1 MNSCG
6 QHSMAAIGF
15 HGSAIKVKKGILPA
29 TQILLGGGVVGDG
42 AGRVSDKIVKIPSKR
57 APLAL
62 KTILNDYEAHANE
75 GEYHIDYY
83 QRQGKPYFY
92 ELLKSLASTDNL
104 VDSDFIDWGHDET
117 FKTEIGVGE
126 CAGVTIDLVS
136 TLLLES
142 EERLASGTEA
152 FEADAYS
159 DSIYHSYSALVNTA
173 KALLVSEGLKTN
185 TQAGIIKDFDEKYPQ
200 AAHFNLENSFQETVY
215 AMNENA
221 PTKDF
226 AQSYLTLAI
235 KFVKDAFALR
245 EKNND

>member
-1 MNSCG
+1 
-6 QHSMAAIGF
+6 MAAIGF

-104 VDSDFIDWGHDET
+104 VDSDFIDWGHEET

-126 CAGVTIDLVS
+126 CAGVTIDLVA

-142 EERLASGTEA
+142 EERLAEATEA
-152 FEADAYS
+152 LAGSSYS
-159 DSIYHSYSALVNTA
+159 DSIYHTYSALVNTA

-185 TQAGIIKDFDEKYPQ
+185 TQAAIIKDFDEKYPEKG
-200 AAHFNLENSFQETVY
+200 HFSLEKSFQETVY
-215 AMNENA
+215 AMNENK

-226 AQSYLTLAI
+226 AQSYLTLS
-235 KFVKDAFALR
+235 KQFVRDAFVLR
-245 EKNND
+245 EKKDEQSSNSR